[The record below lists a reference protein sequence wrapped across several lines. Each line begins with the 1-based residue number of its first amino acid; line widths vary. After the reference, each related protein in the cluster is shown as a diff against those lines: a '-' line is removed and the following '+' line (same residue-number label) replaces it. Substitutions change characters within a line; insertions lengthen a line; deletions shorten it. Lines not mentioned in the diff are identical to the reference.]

1 MVVQQPATYIWLCT
15 KHVEYSN
22 VQLQWLGSLLR
33 PQTITISSISKRALF
48 L

>member
-22 VQLQWLGSLLR
+22 VQLQWLGSSLR
-33 PQTITISSISKRALF
+33 PQISTISSISKRILF